1 MLAGILLAF
10 AVSAFA
16 RAAGAPA
23 FGVAA
28 TFLGIGAGGYLAGKL
43 AKTAGA
49 YHGLLVGIGWIA
61 VEILGLAP
69 GSSGP
74 DADALA
80 ETVTTIA
87 SDVLVLGA
95 AFAGGYLS
103 RVR

>member
-10 AVSAFA
+10 AISAFA
-16 RAAGAPA
+16 RAADAPT

-49 YHGLLVGIGWIA
+49 YHGLLVGLGWIA
-61 VEILGLAP
+61 LEIVGLAP
-69 GSSGP
+69 AGP
-74 DADALA
+74 DTDALA
-80 ETVTTIA
+80 DTVTTIA
-87 SDVLVLGA
+87 SDMLLLGSA
-95 AFAGGYLS
+95 CAGGYLS